1 MPPRKTAAKT
11 AEDSP
16 STMKELKDT
25 LWKAADKLRGSMDAS
40 QYKDVILGL
49 VFLKYVSD
57 AFDERRGQI
66 RTELTADGMG
76 EDQVEQLIDDVDEYT
91 GHGVFWVP
99 ATSRWS
105 YLAEHAKGL
114 PAEGGRAPRTIGEL
128 IDDAIGHI
136 EGSNP
141 SLQGTLPR
149 IYNRDNV
156 DQRRLGELI
165 DLFNTQRL
173 RFAGAGATRARD
185 LLGEVY
191 EYFLGKFA
199 AQEGRRAGE
208 FYTPPSV
215 VRVLVEVLE
224 PYRGRVYDPCC
235 GSGGMFVQTEKFLEA
250 HDREGSDVSVYGQ
263 ELNERTWR
271 LAKMNLAIHGL
282 NGNLASRWG
291 DTFARDQ
298 HPELTGDQGA
308 DFVLANPMFNQ
319 KDWVRSESDPRWKFG
334 VPPANNANFAWMQH
348 IISKLAPGGK
358 AGVVMANGSMS
369 SNTGGEGQIRAQ
381 LVEADL
387 VSCMVALPT
396 QLFRSTG
403 IPVCLWFFARDK
415 TSGSGGSVDRTGQV
429 LFIDARSL
437 GHMVDRAERTFG
449 DEDFTRI
456 ADTYRAWRGTQSAH
470 DATLRYADEPGF
482 CQSVLLANV
491 KDADYSLTP
500 GRFVGSAEGPS
511 TAAFGQDLKEL
522 SAQLIAQLE
531 TSNQLSTRV
540 RSQLERVEG

>member
-1 MPPRKTAAKT
+1 MTVPPRKTATKT
-11 AEDSP
+11 TEDVP

-57 AFDERRGQI
+57 AFDERRRQI
-66 RTELTADGMG
+66 RAELAADGMG
-76 EDQVEQLIDDVDEYT
+76 EDQIEQLIDDVDEYT

-99 ATSRWS
+99 PTSRWT
-105 YLAEHAKGL
+105 YLAEHAKGRSGS
-114 PAEGGRAPRTIGEL
+114 GGQASQTIGEL
-128 IDDAIGHI
+128 IDDAIAHI

-235 GSGGMFVQTEKFLEA
+235 GSGRRRSFWRRT
-250 HDREGSDVSVYGQ
+250 SVRA
-263 ELNERTWR
+263 RT
-271 LAKMNLAIHGL
+271 
-282 NGNLASRWG
+282 S
-291 DTFARDQ
+291 
-298 HPELTGDQGA
+298 
-308 DFVLANPMFNQ
+308 
-319 KDWVRSESDPRWKFG
+319 
-334 VPPANNANFAWMQH
+334 
-348 IISKLAPGGK
+348 
-358 AGVVMANGSMS
+358 
-369 SNTGGEGQIRAQ
+369 
-381 LVEADL
+381 
-387 VSCMVALPT
+387 
-396 QLFRSTG
+396 
-403 IPVCLWFFARDK
+403 
-415 TSGSGGSVDRTGQV
+415 
-429 LFIDARSL
+429 
-437 GHMVDRAERTFG
+437 
-449 DEDFTRI
+449 
-456 ADTYRAWRGTQSAH
+456 
-470 DATLRYADEPGF
+470 
-482 CQSVLLANV
+482 
-491 KDADYSLTP
+491 
-500 GRFVGSAEGPS
+500 PS
-511 TAAFGQDLKEL
+511 TA
-522 SAQLIAQLE
+522 
-531 TSNQLSTRV
+531 
-540 RSQLERVEG
+540 RS